1 LEGSALFGVF
11 LKEQVMFG
19 NPADNEDSEENHRHN
34 IEVPIEL
41 PVGCTTTETG
51 MFITQAANG
60 IMGLYAYSNSS
71 DC

>member
-1 LEGSALFGVF
+1 
-11 LKEQVMFG
+11 MFG